1 VPLPSGNSRDR
12 RPREASP
19 WIESHSP
26 LMTLATGTR
35 LGPYEVLSPLGAGGM
50 GEVYR
55 AKDPR
60 LGRDVAIKVLP
71 EEFFEDSDRVAR
83 FGREARSLASLNHP
97 GIAAVHSFEE
107 VSGQHILVMELVEGE
122 DLGQRLAAG
131 ALPLEDSLSF
141 AKQIAEA
148 LEAAHEKGIVHR
160 DLKPANVE
168 VTPNGGVKLLDFG
181 LAKAFEGD
189 GGPSSAPSIT
199 HSPTL
204 TARATAAG
212 VILGTAAY
220 MSPEQARGKAVDK
233 RSDVWAFGCVLYE
246 MLAGKRAFAGE
257 TVSDTLAAVLTKEPD
272 WAALPTTTPPRL
284 TRLISRCLD
293 RDPKT
298 RLRDIGEARVALDR
312 LISGTS
318 DADDAVMRA
327 TAPAHAPRPAWQR
340 ALPWSIAL
348 VALLAAV
355 VLGTTVAG
363 LSRSR
368 ASEVRPHEA
377 RLQLVTPGGDGD
389 PLLSPDGRQIAY
401 LAKVEGGKGT
411 QLWLRPLD
419 SDRAR
424 PLPGTESGSLAFWS
438 PDSRSIGFFAH
449 QKLRRI
455 DVTSGAVQTLCDAPT
470 PRGGSWNRDG
480 TIVFAPGGN
489 GPLYRIPAMGGQP
502 EPVTSM
508 RSPQEASHRF
518 PQFLPDG
525 HHFLFWVIG
534 TPEAQGV
541 CVGSLDKPDHRRLL
555 VADGPPT
562 LMLPATILYSRESVL
577 YAQRFD
583 PERLTLSGEP
593 VTVASGVSINRVE
606 GRRVTASDD
615 GLIAYRPDSS
625 VRRQMTWVDRS
636 GKTIGTVG
644 EPMVGL
650 RNGELSPDGRSL
662 VITTLRGD
670 AGDPELSLMDMSRG
684 TLTRLTTAHGFAG
697 HWSPDG
703 TRFAFGGTL
712 SGIIDLY
719 AKAVG
724 SNSPDELVYASKEA
738 KNLTDWSPDGNY
750 LLYSSQSPETAR
762 DVWAVRVSGSDRKP
776 VPVAHT
782 AAEETSGRFAPDGK
796 RVAYV
801 SDETGRREVFVT
813 PFPGPGPSS
822 RVSTGGGTAPFWR
835 RDGKELYYAAD
846 DQLMAVSI
854 GVGANGVLEI
864 QLPHPLFKTR
874 GTAVPTSDGQRFLLV
889 DPLGDVDPVPLT
901 VIVNWAAP
909 ER

>member
-1 VPLPSGNSRDR
+1 
-12 RPREASP
+12 
-19 WIESHSP
+19 
-26 LMTLATGTR
+26 MTLSTGAR
-35 LGPYEVLSPLGAGGM
+35 LGPYEILSPLGAGGM

-55 AKDPR
+55 AKDGR

-71 EEFFEDSDRVAR
+71 GEFFEDNDRVTR
-83 FGREARSLASLNHP
+83 FEREAKSLAALNHP
-97 GIAAVHSFEE
+97 GIAAIYSFEE
-107 VSGQHILVMELVEGE
+107 VSGRHLLVMELIEGE
-122 DLGQRLAAG
+122 DLGQRLVSG
-131 ALPLEDSLSF
+131 PLPLEESLSL

-160 DLKPANVE
+160 DLKPANVK
-168 VTPNGGVKLLDFG
+168 VTPDGRVKLLDFG
-181 LAKAFEGD
+181 LAKILEGD
-189 GGPSSAPSIT
+189 PGPNSAPSAT

-220 MSPEQARGKAVDK
+220 MSPEQARGKLVD
-233 RSDVWAFGCVLYE
+233 RRTDVWAFGCVLFE
-246 MLAGKRAFAGE
+246 MLTGKRAFEGE
-257 TVSDTLAAVLTKEPD
+257 TVSDTLAAILRGVPD
-272 WAALPTTTPPRL
+272 WAALPAATSPGL

-312 LISGTS
+312 LISGTP
-318 DADDAVMRA
+318 DADDAVMRS
-327 TAPAHAPRPAWQR
+327 TAPAHAPQTAWQR

-377 RLQLVTPGGDGD
+377 RLQLVTPGSDAD

-401 LAKVEGGKGT
+401 FAKVENGKGR

-424 PLPGTESGSLAFWS
+424 PLLGTESGVAAFWS

-489 GPLYRIPAMGGQP
+489 GPLYRIPATGGQP
-502 EPVTSM
+502 EAVTSM
-508 RSPQEASHRF
+508 RSPLEASHRF
-518 PQFLPDG
+518 PEFLPDG
-525 HHFLFWVIG
+525 NHFLFWVIG

-541 CVGSLDKPDHRRLL
+541 CVGSLAKQDHHRLL
-555 VADGPPT
+555 LADGPQT
-562 LMLPATILYSRESVL
+562 LMPPATILFSRESVL
-577 YAQRFD
+577 YAQRID
-583 PERLTLSGEP
+583 PERLTLSGDK

-606 GRRVTASDD
+606 ARRVTASDD

-625 VRRQMTWVDRS
+625 VRRQVTWVDRS
-636 GKTIGTVG
+636 GKTIETVG

-650 RNGELSPDGRSL
+650 RTGELSPDGRTL

-670 AGDPELSLMDMSRG
+670 AGDPEMSLVDMSRG

-703 TRFAFGGTL
+703 TRFAFGATL

-719 AKAVG
+719 AKVVG

-738 KNLTDWSPDGNY
+738 KNLSDWSPDGKY

-762 DVWAVRVSGSDRKP
+762 DVWAVPVSGSDRKP

-782 AAEETSGRFAPDGK
+782 AAEETSGRFAPDGT

-801 SDETGRREVFVT
+801 SDETGRREVFIT

-835 RDGKELYYAAD
+835 RDGKELYYTAD

-854 GVGANGVLEI
+854 GVGANGAPDI

-889 DPLGDVDPVPLT
+889 DPLGDVDPIPIT